1 MCATYIVRM
10 YVRTYVCVY
19 VCKGLCVCVCVSVCL
34 SVCMYV
40 CMCVIWMDGWMD
52 GRMDVFSASMVSS
65 AFALYDSVW
74 ILSTLILTYS
84 VRIMSIVA
92 CVYP

>member
-1 MCATYIVRM
+1 MLHTLYVCM
-10 YVRTYVCVY
+10 YVR
-19 VCKGLCVCVCVSVCL
+19 
-34 SVCMYV
+34 MYV
-40 CMCVIWMDGWMD
+40 CMCVKVYACVCVCLSVCLYVCMHVRNMDGWMD